1 MGLKHD
7 DSPPSASAAPED
19 VAKELQQ
26 KLLVEFGVVLDEPL
40 ILLIANERDIV
51 HEYEEI
57 REILNQLAEPAKA
70 EALTGFDPSG
80 LSSATDSDGAFLESR
95 NASRHDGDGSAEYA
109 TTISEFSDLSEP
121 QKLTDRTN
129 LSDEEKI
136 QELKLVFQDRW
147 GDHTLR
153 FVIKEN
159 DGDLD
164 RALEGLLTRQMLEE
178 EGSLPKG
185 VDGFFTP
192 DQDGPAPR
200 GKAGRGKKRK
210 GAKAA
215 KKEVVAV
222 HYKTVSPTVNE
233 AELESA
239 KDFARP
245 NNTAGCGLL
254 LQTSTPTFRSS
265 PAAAA
270 LTSPISTDFG
280 ASHLRSAATLRR
292 LGPLGRQG
300 AVVYTDRARDER
312 AAFTAQVSQAA
323 EQHVAQQSTSTSVD
337 LHGVFVMDGVRIA
350 KKRVWAWWEGLGE
363 ERKTIARR
371 QGFTVVTGVGKH
383 SAGGVSRMR
392 QVVGAFLKN
401 DGWRVEVLTGSFL
414 VTGRV

>member
-1 MGLKHD
+1 M
-7 DSPPSASAAPED
+7 
-19 VAKELQQ
+19 
-26 KLLVEFGVVLDEPL
+26 EFGVVLDEPL

-80 LSSATDSDGAFLESR
+80 LSSATDSDGAFLESH
-95 NASRHDGDGSAEYA
+95 NASRHEGDGSAEYA
-109 TTISEFSDLSEP
+109 TTISEFSDLSEH

-164 RALEGLLTRQMLEE
+164 RVLEGLLTRQLLEE

-185 VDGFFTP
+185 VDGFFSP
-192 DQDGPAPR
+192 DEDGPAPR
-200 GKAGRGKKRK
+200 GKVGRGKKRK
-210 GAKAA
+210 GAKAS

-222 HYKTVSPTVNE
+222 HYQSVSSTVNE

-245 NNTAGCGLL
+245 SNAGRGLAVQTP
-254 LQTSTPTFRSS
+254 LQTFPLS
-265 PAAAA
+265 PAAA
-270 LTSPISTDFG
+270 LTSSVSTDFG

-292 LGPLGRQG
+292 LGPLGRQA

-312 AAFTAQVSQAA
+312 AAFTALVSQAA
-323 EQHVAQQSTSTSVD
+323 EQHVAQQSTPTSVD

-350 KKRVWAWWEGLGE
+350 KRRVWSWWDGLGE